1 MKNLNNILYNIKAL
15 EIVGETNIAIK
26 NICLDSRKV
35 EANSLFV
42 AVKGTMVDGHNF
54 IQIAIEKGASAIV
67 CQELPTSLSNKVTYI
82 KVADSSKAL
91 SLIASS
97 FFENPSKKLKLVAV
111 TGTNGKTSIATI
123 LYNLYRKLGY
133 KTGLLSTVENKIDE
147 EIIVATHTTPNAVSL
162 NELLAK
168 MVDAGCDYCFM
179 EASSHAIHQ
188 NRIFGLDFDGAIFTN
203 ITHDHLDYHETFKNY
218 IDAKKLLFDQ
228 LSKSAFALVN
238 ADDKN
243 GKIMIQNCAANKYT
257 YALHN
262 MANFSAKII
271 ESDFTGMMLNV
282 DGLEM
287 HTRMIGNFNAYNL
300 LAVYGAALLLGVE
313 KNELLTTLSALSGAE
328 GRFEYIVSSNEKI
341 VGIVDYAHTPDALKN
356 VLETINV
363 VKTPNQN
370 LITVVG
376 AGGDRDKTKRPLMA
390 AIAAKISQK
399 LILTSDNPRSEN
411 PETILEEMRAGVPVI
426 DRKKTLSIVQRE
438 EAIRT
443 AVAFANSGDVIL
455 VAGKGHEK
463 YQEIKGIKHPFD
475 DKEKLSEAFNEMNK

>member
-1 MKNLNNILYNIKAL
+1 MKNLNNILVNVRTL
-15 EIVGETNIAIK
+15 ETVGETNIAIK

-35 EANSLFV
+35 EAGSLFV
-42 AVKGTMVDGHNF
+42 AVKGTIVDGHNF
-54 IQIAIEKGASAIV
+54 IQTAIEKGASAIV
-67 CQELPTSLSNKVTYI
+67 CQELPASLSCKVTYV

-91 SLIASS
+91 SLISSS
-97 FFENPSKKLKLVAV
+97 FFDNPSKKLKLVAV

-123 LYNLYRKLGY
+123 LYNLYRALGY
-133 KTGLLSTVENKIDE
+133 KTGLLSTVENKIDNE
-147 EIIVATHTTPNAVSL
+147 VIVATHTTPDAVSL

-218 IDAKKLLFDQ
+218 IEAKKMLFDQ

-243 GKIMIQNCAANKYT
+243 GKIMIQNCAAKKYT

-271 ESDFTGMMLNV
+271 ESDFSGMMLNV

-300 LAVYGAALLLGVE
+300 LAVYGTALLLGVE

-356 VLETINV
+356 VLETINL

-390 AIAAKISQK
+390 AIAAKMSQK

-411 PETILEEMRAGVPVI
+411 PETILEEMRAGVPVT
-426 DRKKTLSIVQRE
+426 DRKKTLSIVQRD
-438 EAIRT
+438 EAIRA
-443 AVAFANSGDVIL
+443 AVAFANQGDVIL

-463 YQEIKGIKHPFD
+463 YQDISGVKYPFD
-475 DKEKLSEAFNEMNK
+475 DKQKLSEAFNEMNK